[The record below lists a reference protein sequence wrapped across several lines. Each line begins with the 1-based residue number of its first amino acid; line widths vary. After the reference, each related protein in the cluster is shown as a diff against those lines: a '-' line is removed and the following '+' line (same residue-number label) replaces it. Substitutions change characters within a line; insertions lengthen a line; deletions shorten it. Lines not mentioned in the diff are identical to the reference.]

1 MPTTQRQYTRKDFY
15 GILVELI
22 PGIYDLHELKGMII
36 RRPED
41 AAAITAQSART
52 SKLVAS
58 NGYFRHDLTSD
69 LVGKF
74 IDGIEVIFNPA
85 QPWLSRARL
94 QVDMFKRVE
103 TLKNFTYQATIM
115 SPRLKVTAYRGKD
128 IVSEIF
134 RALNTGSGEL
144 LMPDDFRDIY
154 RGIESGAGK
163 RRVICDF
170 IAGMTDRYAIE
181 FYRRLYGTNPET
193 IYSPL

>member
-1 MPTTQRQYTRKDFY
+1 
-15 GILVELI
+15 
-22 PGIYDLHELKGMII
+22 
-36 RRPED
+36 
-41 AAAITAQSART
+41 
-52 SKLVAS
+52 
-58 NGYFRHDLTSD
+58 